1 MEITHRLNN
10 SYIFQIEAVEDN
22 FRTNTNNLDYY
33 DVFEDENALWLHI
46 KNFLSKHKDLESLS
60 KQVYRKFRFLHPE
73 EGAMLFTQ
81 YNLLK
86 DDLPDGD
93 SFEDFLED
101 LEHFIKD

>member
-1 MEITHRLNN
+1 MEIDYRHNN
-10 SYIFQIEAVEDN
+10 TYLFKIEAVEKN
-22 FRTNTNNLDYY
+22 FRANTNNLDYY
-33 DVFEDENALWLHI
+33 DVFEDEKTLWFRI
-46 KNFLSKHKDLESLS
+46 KNFLSPHKDLDSLS
-60 KQVYRKFRFLHPE
+60 KQVYRKFGFLHPE

-101 LEHFIKD
+101 LEHFIMD